1 MNQMSFLS
9 HEWLPLVASDT
20 GTLVHGTGERD
31 KDKQTWL
38 KNQQQSDGIT
48 PIGNIPCVRGS
59 AKPRLKLQRTRYTYG
74 LNTLQRT

>member
-31 KDKQTWL
+31 KDKQT
-38 KNQQQSDGIT
+38 
-48 PIGNIPCVRGS
+48 
-59 AKPRLKLQRTRYTYG
+59 
-74 LNTLQRT
+74 